1 MLLTL
6 SLPVPGAEGRL
17 HPPKGVEPNHSN
29 TELETFPWGFP
40 SSIQR
45 ANPHLAVIPERT
57 ATQHHFKDLY
67 LSGTAS
73 QVPKHR
79 NPKLPRW
86 TLPTSCTQPP
96 HRAPAL
102 TPFPSTRQPPPQ
114 PQQLPVPHFSSWA
127 PFQVVLSHV
136 LPPAGADE
144 ARQPT
149 RAPSSSHMFL
159 RVQLAHRG
167 SAPAFLHMTPHT
179 AATQPPAAS
188 GCSGGHCRPPAQST
202 CSEVTTCRLF
212 LPFPARSELC
222 RGSDCTRCRDRTSA
236 TTSAQHL
243 GWSCAWG
250 TLTSPSLGMQ
260 AAVGSTHKPLSV
272 SATWKKKKSRKLIT
286 CVPHRFS
293 YLFPTYN
300 LAGST
305 IHFASPSQTR
315 PGTVQPHAPS
325 KPCAFHFPSPQ

>member
-29 TELETFPWGFP
+29 TELEMFPWGFL

-86 TLPTSCTQPP
+86 TLLTSCTQPP
-96 HRAPAL
+96 HHAPAL

-144 ARQPT
+144 AWQPT

-202 CSEVTTCRLF
+202 CSEKVTTCRLF
-212 LPFPARSELC
+212 LPFPAHSELC

-250 TLTSPSLGMQ
+250 TLTSPSRGTQ
-260 AAVGSTHKPLSV
+260 AAVSSTHKPFSLLQ
-272 SATWKKKKSRKLIT
+272 TLIKKKKIKKAYYLCPTRIFLLI
-286 CVPHRFS
+286 S
-293 YLFPTYN
+293 YL
-300 LAGST
+300 
-305 IHFASPSQTR
+305 
-315 PGTVQPHAPS
+315 
-325 KPCAFHFPSPQ
+325 